1 MMAEKIL
8 KSDNH
13 DSKLDAERKDWMASE
28 SYFARSWTHVFFN
41 WKHHRIMMGQT
52 MLDILSSQKQKAW
65 RVLDLGCGSGAI
77 TFTAVDICEGIH
89 GVRWYGLD
97 LNIAAVARAAR
108 SSRFREAERNKPPT
122 HFLSANLYSLP
133 FGRNSFDMVL
143 CSEVL
148 EHIANPPEAIA
159 ELARILKPG
168 GYAMIT
174 TPNPDNLVEKTGYA
188 IDKVTRGSLKRTF
201 WAGCDNISAPPL
213 TAAAGLAHVSIH
225 PYKVWQAWLRDAGL
239 QVVRKVR
246 GPMLF
251 GGPFFD
257 RHPFISGVLIALDPI
272 LDRLPLRFLLSSN
285 LGMLCCKR

>member
-1 MMAEKIL
+1 M
-8 KSDNH
+8 
-13 DSKLDAERKDWMASE
+13 
-28 SYFARSWTHVFFN
+28 
-41 WKHHRIMMGQT
+41 
-52 MLDILSSQKQKAW
+52 
-65 RVLDLGCGSGAI
+65 
-77 TFTAVDICEGIH
+77 
-89 GVRWYGLD
+89 RWYGLD

-122 HFLSANLYSLP
+122 HFL
-133 FGRNSFDMVL
+133 
-143 CSEVL
+143 
-148 EHIANPPEAIA
+148 
-159 ELARILKPG
+159 
-168 GYAMIT
+168 
-174 TPNPDNLVEKTGYA
+174 VEQTGYA

-201 WAGCDNISAPPL
+201 WAGCDNISAPLL